1 MIPTTTDFEEE
12 NRIEHSNENGLG
24 FDEEKQIVH
33 DLREMLGQVTSDP
46 ESSNLST
53 PSEPVEFPPSKDFDL
68 NSLFEDTGSQTN
80 QHYVVEKKRKLE
92 DDDSS
97 NQIQLHVPE
106 IGKMDVIRQI
116 KREMVDRHE
125 LLTTYT
131 ALKTSFVHITNTL
144 KTTKEKLKGAE
155 NWWSLLST
163 ENTNLKN
170 ENQRLR
176 TEYEAEI
183 TRLKRKCGEL
193 E

>member
-1 MIPTTTDFEEE
+1 MIPTTEAEEE
-12 NRIEHSNENGLG
+12 NIIEQSTENRLEL
-24 FDEEKQIVH
+24 DEEKQIVH

-68 NSLFEDTGSQTN
+68 NSLFGDTEQQT
-80 QHYVVEKKRKLE
+80 QHHQVIEKKRKLE
-92 DDDSS
+92 DGSS
-97 NQIQLHVPE
+97 YPMQLHVPKTD
-106 IGKMDVIRQI
+106 KMDVIRQI
-116 KREMVDRHE
+116 KREMVDRHQ
-125 LLTTYT
+125 LLTTYS

-144 KTTKEKLKGAE
+144 KTTKEKLKEAE

-170 ENQRLR
+170 ENHRIR
-176 TEYEAEI
+176 SEYETEVN
-183 TRLKRKCGEL
+183 RLKRKCGEL